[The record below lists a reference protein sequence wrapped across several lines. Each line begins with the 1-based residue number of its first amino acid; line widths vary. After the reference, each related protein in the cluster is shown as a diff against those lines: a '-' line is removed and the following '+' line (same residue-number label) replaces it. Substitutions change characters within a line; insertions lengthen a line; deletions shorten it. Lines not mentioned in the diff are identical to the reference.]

1 MLKVISL
8 LGLFVMIAALALMYA
23 TGNLLSSQPIA
34 IALQVGAVALMIW
47 ARLAFGS
54 RSFHASADPTSGGL
68 VTTGP
73 YKYIRHP
80 IYTSACLFGLGGIV
94 AHWSLLSVG
103 LGVLLFLGG
112 LARMLCEERLV
123 KQTYPEYVEYS
134 KVTKR
139 MIPFVF

>member
-1 MLKVISL
+1 MLKMISVFGL
-8 LGLFVMIAALALMYA
+8 LVMIVALAVLYA
-23 TGNLLSSQPIA
+23 TRNLFSLHPIA
-34 IALQVGAVALMIW
+34 IGLQVLAVALMIW
-47 ARLAFGS
+47 ARLAFGR
-54 RSFHASADPTSGGL
+54 RSFHASADPTAGGL
-68 VTTGP
+68 VRTGP
-73 YKYIRHP
+73 YRFIRHP

-112 LARMLCEERLV
+112 LARMFCEEHLV
-123 KQTYPEYVEYS
+123 KQKYPGYVEYS